1 MLIRNEPSNRQDR
14 RIQRRKLR
22 QMWRDLEDER
32 ARVAM
37 YPARPRL
44 AHVRMCVGQDV
55 TDTFDR
61 MAFWTILAYVA
72 VAVAIVLMV

>member
-1 MLIRNEPSNRQDR
+1 MIMNEPSDRQGR
-14 RIQRRKLR
+14 RIQRRKMR

-37 YPARPRL
+37 YPARPRMS
-44 AHVRMCVGQDV
+44 HVRMCVGQDV

-61 MAFWTILAYVA
+61 FAFGVILAYVA